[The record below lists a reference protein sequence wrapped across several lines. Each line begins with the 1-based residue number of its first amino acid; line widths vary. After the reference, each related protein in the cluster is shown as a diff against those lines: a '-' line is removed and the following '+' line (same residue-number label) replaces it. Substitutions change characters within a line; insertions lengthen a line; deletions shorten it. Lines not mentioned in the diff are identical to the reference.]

1 MLNDYPDSRKAPD
14 ALLKI
19 GYCQYEVKAYRNAR
33 TTLERVVTEYPDTE
47 AARLAQARVTKMDVE
62 GR

>member
-1 MLNDYPDSRKAPD
+1 VLDSYPDSRKGPD

-19 GYCQYEVKAYRNAR
+19 GYCQYEVKAYTNAR
-33 TTLERVVTEYPDTE
+33 TTLERVVAEYPGTE